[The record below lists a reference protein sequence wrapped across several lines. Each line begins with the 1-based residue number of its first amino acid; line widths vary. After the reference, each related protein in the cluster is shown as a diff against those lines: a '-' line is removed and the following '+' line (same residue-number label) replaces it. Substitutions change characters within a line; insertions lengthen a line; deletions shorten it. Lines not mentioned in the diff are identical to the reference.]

1 MPYMDPTSTI
11 VKNYAETSSFD
22 YEALPELTSLYEKAD
37 YVLPDEPYHYEE
49 ATTATFTDTMVGEA
63 LPDDEQIYEDP
74 GYDKNEIYSW
84 FEEKKFRKLERNDIK

>member
-1 MPYMDPTSTI
+1 MDPTSTI

-22 YEALPELTSLYEKAD
+22 YEALPELTSMYEKPD

-49 ATTATFTDTMVGEA
+49 AITAAFTDTIVGEA

-74 GYDKNEIYSW
+74 GYDKNEIYAW
-84 FEEKKFRKLERNDIK
+84 FEEKKLRKLERSDIK